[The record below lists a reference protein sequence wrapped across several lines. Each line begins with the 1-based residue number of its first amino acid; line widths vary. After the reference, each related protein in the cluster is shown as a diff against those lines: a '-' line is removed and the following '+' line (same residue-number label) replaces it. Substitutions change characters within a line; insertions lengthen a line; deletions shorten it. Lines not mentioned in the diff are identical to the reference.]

1 MSDAW
6 VKLVLVGTNH
16 RHAPVT
22 LRERMA
28 GSDHGRDVVERLID
42 DDQVGEAVGLATC
55 NRCELYMVGTDAA
68 ALAAAATA
76 RLAEL
81 AGRKPAEIAGLLYV
95 HHGRAA
101 AEHLFEVA
109 SGLDSMVPGESQ
121 ILAQIRDA
129 HADALDA
136 GSTGAVTNRLF
147 AAALEAGKHARHA
160 TAIGAGGASVASV
173 AAELVRERLG
183 DLTGVRVVV
192 VGAGRTASL
201 VASQLHARGAAIA
214 VANRDPARAEAL
226 AVRMHGHASGLDAL
240 PGLIAGAD
248 VVVAATTAPGFL
260 IGPALVP
267 AGRRRVL
274 IDLAV
279 PRDIDPAVAD
289 VPGQTLVDVDG
300 LEQTVRR
307 NIRLREAEAGRV
319 RELVDAHAGAFWAWL
334 CGLEAVPAITSL
346 RALAERIRTEELDRA
361 RDKWEGMTEHDRAR
375 LDQVTRGMLAKL
387 LHRPTV
393 RLKQAAAEDDGF
405 DAYAD
410 AVADLFGLDR
420 ARP

>member
-28 GSDHGRDVVERLID
+28 RDDHGRAVVDRLID
-42 DDQVGEAVGLATC
+42 NDQVAEAVGLATC
-55 NRCELYMVGTDAA
+55 NRCELYMVGTDVA
-68 ALAAAATA
+68 ALREAATA

-81 AGRKPAEIAGLLYV
+81 AGRPAGEIEGLLYV
-95 HHGRAA
+95 HEGQAA
-101 AEHLFEVA
+101 AGHLFEVA

-147 AAALEAGKHARHA
+147 SAALEAGKHARHA
-160 TAIGAGGASVASV
+160 TAIGEGGASIASV
-173 AAELVRERLG
+173 AADLVRERLG
-183 DLTGVRVVV
+183 DLAGVRVLV
-192 VGAGRTASL
+192 VGAGRTAAL
-201 VASQLHARGAAIA
+201 VATQLRARGAAITI
-214 VANRDPARAEAL
+214 VNRDRGRAGAL
-226 AVRMHGHASGLDAL
+226 AARVGGRSAGLDAL
-240 PGLIAGAD
+240 AELLAGAD
-248 VVVAATTAPGFL
+248 VVVAATSASGYL
-260 IGPALVP
+260 IGPGDVAD
-267 AGRRRVL
+267 GRRRVL

-279 PRDIDPAVAD
+279 PRDVNPAVGEL
-289 VPGQTLVDVDG
+289 PGQTLVDVDG
-300 LEQTVRR
+300 LEQTVQR
-307 NIRLREAEAGRV
+307 NIRLRVAEADRV
-319 RELVDAHAGAFWAWL
+319 RELVDRHAEAFWAWL

-346 RALAERIRTEELDRA
+346 RALAEQIRTSELDRA
-361 RDKWEGMTEHDRAR
+361 RDKWEGLTEHDRER
-375 LDQVTRGMLAKL
+375 LDLLTRGMLQKL

-393 RLKQAAAEDDGF
+393 RLKQAAAEDGF
-405 DAYAD
+405 AAYAD

-420 ARP
+420 AER